1 MKTAEINAG
10 LKIVKLD
17 GRKMFPTTNGYY
29 SPEGFALY
37 HSELGYYS
45 FKGDCP
51 YTPIGGKK
59 ALKAIL
65 DGGGFLDFDNCV
77 WLKEMK

>member
-29 SPEGFALY
+29 SPEGYALY
-37 HSELGYYS
+37 HPELGY
-45 FKGDCP
+45 FAFEGDCP
-51 YTPIGGKK
+51 YIPTGGRK

-65 DGGGFLDFDNCV
+65 GAGGLTDFENCV
-77 WLKEMK
+77 WLKEYE